1 RGRAVGRRGAHAAYI
16 GPGEHPVRVRARG
29 AAAIGPGEHG
39 HVRLHLPMALP
50 LLPGDRYVLRES
62 GRGETVGGGEI
73 LDVAPVLPAS
83 RARPD
88 RSVDRVV
95 DERGWVGADDLE
107 RLTGERRSPTVGRW
121 IVSSGAMAAAT
132 ERVRAAVHEA

>member
-16 GPGEHPVRVRARG
+16 GPGEHPVRVRVLG
-29 AAAIGPGEHG
+29 AAAIGSGESG
-39 HVRLHLPMALP
+39 LVRLHLPSALP

-83 RARPD
+83 RAAPSRD
-88 RSVDRVV
+88 VGRVVAERGRVDR
-95 DERGWVGADDLE
+95 D
-107 RLTGERRSPTVGRW
+107 
-121 IVSSGAMAAAT
+121 
-132 ERVRAAVHEA
+132 